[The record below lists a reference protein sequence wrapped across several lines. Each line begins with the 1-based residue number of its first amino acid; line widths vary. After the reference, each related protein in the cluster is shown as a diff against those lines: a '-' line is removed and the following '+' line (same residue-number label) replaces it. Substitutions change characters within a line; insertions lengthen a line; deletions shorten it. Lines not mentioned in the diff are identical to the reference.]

1 MTVRLLLATRSEHK
15 LLELQTLLH
24 LPWLELV
31 TLDEVG
37 VAGEAVEDAATF
49 RGNAII
55 KARFYCGLSG
65 MPTLA
70 DDSGVEVDALGGA
83 PGVFTK
89 RYAGPDATDDQN
101 NQKLLAELG
110 DLPIERRRAR
120 YRCVLAFLDPRSQ
133 LVGGRPW
140 VMTRSGTLEG
150 RIAFA
155 PRGTGGF
162 GYDPIFEPLQRAGQR
177 PDRRRLH
184 GRREEPGVSS
194 SPRCA
199 RHGPLSQ
206 EALPQPARLGGLVPG
221 SAACTPDLIR
231 GQVASSGPGSTP
243 AVHP

>member
-1 MTVRLLLATRSEHK
+1 MTVRLLLATRSAHK
-15 LLELQTLLH
+15 LQELQTLLH

-31 TLDEVG
+31 TLDEAG

-55 KARFYCGLSG
+55 KARFYCGLAG

-83 PGVFTK
+83 PGVYTK
-89 RYAGPDATDDQN
+89 RYAGPDATDEEN
-101 NQKLLAELG
+101 NAKLLAELG
-110 DLPIERRRAR
+110 DLPMERRRAR

-155 PRGTGGF
+155 PHGT
-162 GYDPIFEPLQRAGQR
+162 
-177 PDRRRLH
+177 RRLWLRPH
-184 GRREEPGVSS
+184 LRAARASWAAAGRWATTRPTRRTSVSHRARAARAMARYLKKRYPNQS
-194 SPRCA
+194 DPR
-199 RHGPLSQ
+199 
-206 EALPQPARLGGLVPG
+206 
-221 SAACTPDLIR
+221 
-231 GQVASSGPGSTP
+231 
-243 AVHP
+243 